1 MTDPTNPSLTDP
13 NSNAPAGAG
22 DNAGAG
28 SGAPN
33 QQPSGEPA
41 ARWFDALPE
50 NLKSDP
56 NVTRY
61 ADLGKFAEAKLH
73 LDKHFGVAP
82 EDLIRKPKA
91 DDKDGWSKLY
101 TALGRPEKPEAY
113 ELPAP
118 PEGLAD
124 LPADIKTKAMAKFH
138 ELGLNNQQASA
149 LWALNQEVSSELT
162 KSIEA
167 VSAAELAA
175 GHIDLKNHWG
185 AQFDTRVAL
194 AQQYIA
200 QTADPKL
207 LEFLDSTGLN
217 THPGMFKLVGDLVA
231 KLQPSG
237 SMPGGGKDGDPRPN
251 PGGLTPN
258 EAQGQLEAF
267 RADTEK
273 TEALSDRSH
282 PKHAIAKREYDAL
295 IKTISGG

>member
-1 MTDPTNPSLTDP
+1 MTDLTNPSLTDP
-13 NSNAPAGAG
+13 NTGTPAGAPA
-22 DNAGAG
+22 NAGAG
-28 SGAPN
+28 SGAPD
-33 QQPSGEPA
+33 QQQNGQPA

-101 TALGRPEKPEAY
+101 GALGRPEKPEAY

-138 ELGLNNQQASA
+138 ELGLNNQQAAA
-149 LWALNQEVSSELT
+149 LWALNQEVSAELT
-162 KSIEA
+162 KGIDTA
-167 VSAAELAA
+167 SAAELAA
-175 GHIDLKNHWG
+175 GQIELKNHWG
-185 AQFDTRVAL
+185 AQFDARVAL

-200 QTADPKL
+200 QNADPKL
-207 LEFLDSTGLN
+207 MDFLDSTGLN

-231 KLQPSG
+231 KLNPSG
-237 SMPGGGKDGDPRPN
+237 AMPGGGDGGNPRPN
-251 PGGLTPN
+251 PGGMTPK
-258 EAQGQLEAF
+258 EAQAKLEVF
-267 RADTEK
+267 QSEQGNVD
-273 TEALSDRSH
+273 ALTDRTH
-282 PKHAIAKREYDAL
+282 PKHNIAKREYNAL
-295 IKTISGG
+295 LATISGG

>member
-1 MTDPTNPSLTDP
+1 MSDQITPSLTEP
-13 NSNAPAGAG
+13 NPAASAG
-22 DNAGAG
+22 GGNNSGAG

-33 QQPSGEPA
+33 QDPSGQPA
-41 ARWFDALPE
+41 AHWFDVLPD
-50 NLKSDP
+50 NLKTDP

-61 ADLGKFAEAKLH
+61 ADITKFAEAKLH

-101 TALGRPEKPEAY
+101 GALGRPEKPEAY
-113 ELPAP
+113 ELPAA

-138 ELGLNNQQASA
+138 ELGLNNQQAAA
-149 LWALNQEVSSELT
+149 LWALNQEVSAELT
-162 KSIEA
+162 KGVKA
-167 VSAAELAA
+167 ASAAEIAA
-175 GHIDLKNHWG
+175 GTIDLKNHWG
-185 AQFDTRVAL
+185 AQFDTRVAA

-217 THPGMFKLVGDLVA
+217 THPAMFKLVGDLVA

-237 SMPGGGKDGDPRPN
+237 GMPGSGDGGNPRPQ
-251 PGGLTPN
+251 PGGMTPN
-258 EAQGQLEAF
+258 EAQAALEIF
-267 RADTEK
+267 RADTAK
-273 TEALSDRSH
+273 IDALSDRSH

-295 IKTISGG
+295 IKTIAGG